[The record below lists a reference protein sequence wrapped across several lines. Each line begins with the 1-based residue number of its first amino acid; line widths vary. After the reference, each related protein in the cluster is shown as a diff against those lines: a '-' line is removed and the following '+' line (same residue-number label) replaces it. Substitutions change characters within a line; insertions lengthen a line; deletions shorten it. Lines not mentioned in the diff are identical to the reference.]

1 MFTLILF
8 YGAMQTFTLK
18 LVLFY
23 GTKHFSQTQMCN
35 KIILFLSPKFAVCSL
50 FIRLIL
56 ILMASGHLSTQAV
69 MDRHTVLSLMQLLSS
84 SAGMSVS
91 FLNKSM

>member
-1 MFTLILF
+1 MGMFVLIYKNRGDVIF
-8 YGAMQTFTLK
+8 F
-18 LVLFY
+18 F
-23 GTKHFSQTQMCN
+23 
-35 KIILFLSPKFAVCSL
+35 
-50 FIRLIL
+50 
-56 ILMASGHLSTQAV
+56 LMASRHLSARAV